1 MRDGRVDVYDS
12 ECGVQNTV
20 TIDTTVTEASAEA
33 AFPVPPRRAQCA
45 FDGPAV
51 KSAFALLLEK
61 VTKPAAARRKE
72 VMIIKRTISV
82 MVGKG
87 SVNHNSRKFN
97 AKNTDPERTPNN
109 IVYCNEDIHQ
119 VYDTLFGAA
128 LEAYNAKQ
136 TRSDRV
142 IENYYEK
149 IRSGK
154 QEKPFHEVIFQIGNK
169 DDMNA
174 QSEEGQLAAKILDQF
189 MKGFQKRNPNLHV
202 FSAHL
207 HMDEATPHLHID
219 FVPFATGSK
228 RGLETRVSLKQALA
242 AQGFTGGTR
251 KETEWNQWVQ
261 AEKEELAVVMER
273 HGVEWEQKGTHE
285 KHLTVLEYEKKM
297 RAQEVVEL
305 DNLIDQKQATAKS
318 LDQQIEDL
326 SKGEE
331 FIVATIER
339 FDNAPEWQLPEPS
352 GLMTAKSYMQKLVIP
367 FVNKLKNFARKAL
380 TLYYRAISD
389 IADRDRTIRS
399 LKSSYWSAKDFAD
412 RAKEENQQL
421 RSDLKDY
428 GILRKFLGPSKIDE
442 LIQQAKDTEVAKRQR
457 RNYDRER

>member
-1 MRDGRVDVYDS
+1 MV
-12 ECGVQNTV
+12 
-20 TIDTTVTEASAEA
+20 I
-33 AFPVPPRRAQCA
+33 
-45 FDGPAV
+45 
-51 KSAFALLLEK
+51 L
-61 VTKPAAARRKE
+61 
-72 VMIIKRTISV
+72 IKRTISA

-87 SVNHNSRKFN
+87 SVDHNSREFN
-97 AKNTDPERTPNN
+97 AKNTDPARTPNN
-109 IVYCNEDIHQ
+109 ISYCNENIQ
-119 VYDTLFGAA
+119 KVYDTLFGEA
-128 LEAYNAKQ
+128 LKAYNAKQ

-142 IENYYEK
+142 IKNYYEK
-149 IRSGK
+149 IRTSK
-154 QEKPFHEVIFQIGNK
+154 QEKPFHEVIFQIGNR

-174 QSEEGQLAAKILDQF
+174 QSEEGQLAARILDEF
-189 MKGFQKRNPNLHV
+189 MNGFQKRNPNLHV

-219 FVPFATGSK
+219 FVPFTTGSK

-251 KETEWNQWVQ
+251 TETEWNQWIQ
-261 AEKEELAVVMER
+261 SEKEELALVMER

-297 RAQEVVEL
+297 RTQEVAEL
-305 DNLIDQKQATAKS
+305 EKLIDQKQTTAKS

-380 TLYYRAISD
+380 TLYYRAVSD

-399 LKSSYWSAKDFAD
+399 LRSNYWSAKEFAD
-412 RAKEENQQL
+412 WAQEENQKL
-421 RSDLKDY
+421 RSDLKNY
-428 GILRKFLGPSKIDE
+428 GILRKFLGPAKTDE

>member
-1 MRDGRVDVYDS
+1 
-12 ECGVQNTV
+12 
-20 TIDTTVTEASAEA
+20 
-33 AFPVPPRRAQCA
+33 
-45 FDGPAV
+45 
-51 KSAFALLLEK
+51 
-61 VTKPAAARRKE
+61 
-72 VMIIKRTISV
+72 

-87 SVNHNSRKFN
+87 SVDHNSREFN
-97 AKNTDPERTPNN
+97 AKNTDPVRTPNN
-109 IVYCNEDIHQ
+109 ISYCNENIQ
-119 VYDTLFGAA
+119 KVYDTLFGEA
-128 LEAYNAKQ
+128 LKAYNAKQ

-142 IENYYEK
+142 IKNYYEK
-149 IRSGK
+149 IRTSK

-174 QSEEGQLAAKILDQF
+174 QSEDGQLAAKILDEF
-189 MKGFQKRNPNLHV
+189 MKKFQKRNPNLHV

-219 FVPFATGSK
+219 FVPFTTGSK

-251 KETEWNQWVQ
+251 TETEWNQWIQ
-261 AEKEELAVVMER
+261 SEKEELALVMER
-273 HGVEWEQKGTHE
+273 YGVEWEQKGTHE

-380 TLYYRAISD
+380 TLYYRTVSD
-389 IADRDRTIRS
+389 VADRDRTIRS
-399 LKSSYWSAKDFAD
+399 LRSNYWSAKEFAD

-428 GILRKFLGPSKIDE
+428 GILRKFLGPSKTDE

>member
-1 MRDGRVDVYDS
+1 MV
-12 ECGVQNTV
+12 
-20 TIDTTVTEASAEA
+20 I
-33 AFPVPPRRAQCA
+33 
-45 FDGPAV
+45 
-51 KSAFALLLEK
+51 L
-61 VTKPAAARRKE
+61 
-72 VMIIKRTISV
+72 IKRTISA

-87 SVNHNSRKFN
+87 SVDHNSREFN
-97 AKNTDPERTPNN
+97 AKNTDPVRTPNN
-109 IVYCNEDIHQ
+109 ISYCNENIQ
-119 VYDTLFGAA
+119 KVYDTLFGEA
-128 LEAYNAKQ
+128 LKAYNAKQ

-142 IENYYEK
+142 IKNYYEK
-149 IRSGK
+149 IRTSK

-174 QSEEGQLAAKILDQF
+174 QSEDGQLAAKILDEF
-189 MKGFQKRNPNLHV
+189 MKKFQKRNPNLHV

-219 FVPFATGSK
+219 FVPFTTGSK

-251 KETEWNQWVQ
+251 TETEWSQWIQ
-261 AEKEELAVVMER
+261 SEKEELALVMER
-273 HGVEWEQKGTHE
+273 YGVEWEQKGTHE

-380 TLYYRAISD
+380 TLYYRAVSD
-389 IADRDRTIRS
+389 VADRDRTIRS
-399 LKSSYWSAKDFAD
+399 LRSNYWSAKEFAD

-428 GILRKFLGPSKIDE
+428 GILRKFLGPSKTDE